1 LSGIPPEIVVRRGK
15 HCLRFKP
22 KAPLKTIDF
31 AVGVFGD
38 RAYLGYW
45 LDADVYY
52 DMGRH
57 GDKLGVKSVP
67 MLVFEDNVWVEYQR
81 ETLAEIGARRTVEP
95 ARFENWWSG
104 RIIEVDP
111 RSYYSDVMGKFMYY
125 LDVPEH
131 IYHLLSVW
139 TIGTAFHTLF
149 DAYPYLHFHGI
160 KRTGK
165 TRGLKVIKVMAFNAV
180 MSGDMSTP
188 SMYRL
193 VESGHMTFLLD
204 EQDYLHD
211 PERRTEVRRLLLNG
225 YKKSSYVYR
234 SEKTEAGIVPTR
246 FGVYSPKA
254 MANIEGL
261 EDVLQDRTITITM
274 MRSRNPKILRR
285 PDPREDDPAWS
296 ELRDK
301 LASLYLKRWRDVQSA
316 YGAVLRA
323 LGDEEDYSGVERYR
337 EYFTKA
343 REFVYSRTMEL
354 WSPLLAM
361 ALFFE
366 SQGVGGVLEAVLK
379 AASESA
385 RERRADEA
393 EAPEAGLI
401 YALKRVYSGDGWYA
415 LADIHA
421 AYREA
426 TGVEKVRPEAVS
438 RMMRRLGLKQRRRVA
453 GRAQYYITSAAIED
467 LAKRLGVEELLLP
480 GEPPQLLQ
488 PPQDT
493 SSEGGA
499 TGGSSSSSSPS
510 RHSSEPEGLLAKAI
524 DFAYRRRGDFTLGE
538 LALALGASVG
548 EAKRAA
554 ESLARQ
560 GLLVRLDEATF
571 RAAK

>member
-1 LSGIPPEIVVRRGK
+1 VFDGK
-15 HCLRFKP
+15 
-22 KAPLKTIDF
+22 
-31 AVGVFGD
+31 
-38 RAYLGYW
+38 AYLGYW
-45 LDADVYY
+45 LDADTYAYY
-52 DMGRH
+52 SEGGSDDEASGGAKRLAGGLDRR

-67 MLVFEDNVWVEYQR
+67 VLIFEDNTGVEYLR
-81 ETLAEIGARRTVEP
+81 ESLAEVGAKRTIEP
-95 ARFENWWSG
+95 VRFENWWSG
-104 RIIEVDP
+104 RIIDVDP
-111 RSYYSDVMGKFMYY
+111 KSYYSSVMSKFMYY

-139 TIGTAFHTLF
+139 TAGTAFHMLF

-165 TRGLKVIKVMAFNAV
+165 SRGLKLIKVMAFNGI

-225 YKKSSYVYR
+225 YKKGSYVYR
-234 SEKTEAGIVPTR
+234 SEKTEAGIVPTG

-274 MRSRNPKILRR
+274 MRSKDPKILRR
-285 PDPREDDPAWS
+285 TDPREGDPAWL

-301 LASLYLKRWRDVQSA
+301 LASLYLKRWRDVQGA
-316 YGAVLRA
+316 YDAVLRA

-337 EYFTKA
+337 EYFVEA
-343 REFVYSRTMEL
+343 RKFIYSRMMEL
-354 WSPLLAM
+354 WSPMLAM

-366 SQGVGGVLEAVLK
+366 SSGVDGVLEAVLR

-393 EAPEAGLI
+393 ETPEAGLV
-401 YALKRVYSGDGWYA
+401 YALKKVYKDDGWYA

-426 TGVEKVRPEAVS
+426 TGVEKVRPEAVG

-488 PPQDT
+488 PPQGT
-493 SSEGGA
+493 SSEGGMMSD
-499 TGGSSSSSSPS
+499 SSSSSSLN
-510 RHSSEPEGLLAKAI
+510 RYSSELPEGLLAKAI
-524 DFAYRRRGDFTLGE
+524 DYAYRRRGEFTLGE

-548 EAKRAA
+548 EARRAA

-560 GLLVRLDEATF
+560 GLLIRLDEATF
-571 RAAK
+571 RAAKA